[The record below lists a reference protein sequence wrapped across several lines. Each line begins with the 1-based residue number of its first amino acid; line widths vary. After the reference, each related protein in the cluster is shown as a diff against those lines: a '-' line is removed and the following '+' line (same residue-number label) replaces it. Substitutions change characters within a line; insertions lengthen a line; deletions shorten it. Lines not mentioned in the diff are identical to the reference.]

1 MLSRLTKFHRS
12 NVNMK
17 GKTVF
22 IFGAGSTKALN
33 MPLSEEHR
41 EIFRRAAEIGSH
53 SGKQDADLLQKLY
66 RITESRFKGKNYN
79 IGDVYNLIDTALTL
93 QIGLSADEDRIEYI
107 DLLRARQK
115 LICAVFTEILRRAK
129 ETDRNRYAKYI
140 DFYYR
145 LAKKELTDKLRRK
158 CDFTDRD
165 FFISNYSVVN
175 FNWDLYSLFPLID
188 ANSKLN
194 HENDRYMPIGSVP
207 QLRMYTD
214 FNYECAANSEKQPWY
229 PFTEPAAHTANSESY
244 GEKRRVVLTKAYFPH
259 GLMNS
264 FKCPKCARHSLF
276 LGNFDI
282 ESTLSALDY
291 ENNKKLCNC
300 INCSAE
306 IHSNDF
312 NVLVQSNFKTRN
324 AFLEETRIKMFCE
337 LESAERL
344 VFIGYSLPVDDTD
357 YATFFKSLSN
367 VKEIYVVLKDGVF
380 TNGFKKISNLSD
392 LNEFSEETRRIGER
406 YFAVNKNLYLDTS
419 GFPEAAADILKIV
432 Q

>member
-22 IFGAGSTKALN
+22 IFGAGSTQALRVPTSKDYIGIFQKAAKN
-33 MPLSEEHR
+33 N
-41 EIFRRAAEIGSH
+41 
-53 SGKQDADLLQKLY
+53 DLLQKLY
-66 RITESRFKGKNYN
+66 DITKSRFNNKEYGIN
-79 IGDVYNLIDTALTL
+79 DVYNLIDNALML
-93 QIGLSADEDRIEYI
+93 QVGLSGGGKHIEYI
-107 DLLRARQK
+107 ELLKAK
-115 LICAVFTEILRRAK
+115 KELICAVFTEILQCIEKYDK
-129 ETDRNRYAKYI
+129 ELYEKYI
-140 DFYYR
+140 DFYYQ
-145 LAKKELTDKLRRK
+145 LAKKELTDKLHKK
-158 CDFTDRD
+158 CDFIDRD

-188 ANSKLN
+188 ANRKLN

-344 VFIGYSLPVDDTD
+344 VFIGYSLPADDTD

-367 VKEIYVVLKDGVF
+367 VKEIYVVLKDDVP

-392 LNEFSEETRRIGER
+392 LNEFSKETRRIGER
-406 YFAVNKNLYLDTS
+406 YFAINKNLYLDTS
-419 GFPEAAADILKIV
+419 GFPEAAADILKIA

>member
-17 GKTVF
+17 DKTVF

-33 MPLSEEHR
+33 MPLSEEHK
-41 EIFRRAAEIGSH
+41 EIFRQAA
-53 SGKQDADLLQKLY
+53 KNNDLLQKLY
-66 RITESRFKGKNYN
+66 DITKSRFNNKEYGIN
-79 IGDVYNLIDTALTL
+79 DVYNLIDNALML
-93 QIGLSADEDRIEYI
+93 QVGLSGGDKHIEYI
-107 DLLRARQK
+107 ELLKAK
-115 LICAVFTEILRRAK
+115 KELICAVFTKILQCIEKYDK
-129 ETDRNRYAKYI
+129 ELYEKYI

-145 LAKKELTDKLRRK
+145 LAKEELTDKLRRK

-175 FNWDLYSLFPLID
+175 FNWDVYSLFPLID
-188 ANSKLN
+188 ANRKLN
-194 HENDRYMPIGSVP
+194 HENDRYMPVGSVP

-282 ESTLSALDY
+282 ESTISALDY
-291 ENNKKLCNC
+291 GNNKKLCNC

-344 VFIGYSLPVDDTD
+344 VFIGYSLPADDTD

-367 VKEIYVVLKDGVF
+367 VKEIYVVLKDDVF
-380 TNGFKKISNLSD
+380 TNGFKKISSLSD

-406 YFAVNKNLYLDTS
+406 YFAVNENLYLS
-419 GFPEAAADILKIV
+419 SAGFPEAAADILKIA